1 MARISPLSPKVFK
14 KATPVVILAIFIFI
28 SLMFLIEYTEAAT
41 LVILA
46 WIILPVVAVKIYRR
60 LRSWHRKGDDT

>member
-1 MARISPLSPKVFK
+1 M
-14 KATPVVILAIFIFI
+14 VILAIFIFI